1 MTRREK
7 GRVMLRKGV
16 AAIEQR
22 FLLLALGFAGL
33 ALVHPPAF
41 RWLTPLIPQLLGI
54 VMFGMGMTLALAD
67 FKAIWGQKSLIAVG
81 VFLQFL
87 IMPLLGWGL
96 ATLLH
101 LPREDF
107 IGLVI
112 VGACPGGTASNVIT
126 YLAKG
131 NVALSVVLTLS
142 STLLAPLLT
151 PLLIALLART
161 QIDLAP
167 GPLMVSIVWIVLVP
181 LVGGLMLRRILQRR
195 LQPLLDLLP
204 GFSVLLVVLIIASVF
219 AQNQKAIMTVP
230 LTILLAVAL
239 HNGLGLVLGY
249 WGGRLFGMTEQN
261 CRTVAIEVGMQN
273 SGLGVALATQF
284 VNSAAALPPAIFS
297 LWHNLSGAILAKVWS
312 RSLPPP
318 EEPSL
323 S

>member
-1 MTRREK
+1 
-7 GRVMLRKGV
+7 MLRKV
-16 AAIEQR
+16 FTALEQQ

-33 ALVHPPAF
+33 ALIHPPAF
-41 RWLTPLIPQLLGI
+41 TWLTPFIPQLLGI
-54 VMFGMGMTLALAD
+54 VMFGMGMTLEVAD
-67 FKAIWGQKSLIAVG
+67 FIAIWDQKSLIAVG

-96 ATLLH
+96 ATLLQ
-101 LPREDF
+101 LPRDAF

-167 GPLMVSIVWIVLVP
+167 WPLMVSIVWIVLVP
-181 LVGGLMLRRILQRR
+181 LVGGLMLRHVLRRR
-195 LQPLLDLLP
+195 LQPILALMP

-219 AQNQKAIMTVP
+219 AQNQQAIMTFP

-239 HNGLGLVLGY
+239 HNGLGLGLGY
-249 WGGRLFGMTEQN
+249 WGSRLFGMAEQN

-284 VNSAAALPPAIFS
+284 VNSAAALPPALFS
-297 LWHNLSGAILAKVWS
+297 LWHNLSGAVLAKVWS
-312 RSLPPP
+312 RSLPSPG
-318 EEPSL
+318 EPSV